1 MQTVSDHLPLQD
13 RLILLLRA
21 YRTVRFC
28 DDCLALRMGAFPQEV
43 QNALLITG
51 RRYGFQMETAVCSDC
66 LQTRSVVSASTA

>member
-1 MQTVSDHLPLQD
+1 METGPDHLPLQD

-51 RRYGFQMETAVCSDC
+51 RRYGFKIETAVCSDC
-66 LQTRSVVSASTA
+66 LQMRSVVSSRTA